1 MGGPSKERVWG
12 ETIRHAEQRARET
25 RHVADVAACE
35 AWNYRMEGYG
45 GPAQPPRQIGDAL
58 NAGFRYLEIKCAGCT
73 MHSTVDLTTLR
84 RPRHRQHPL
93 QMPLILRSSAT
104 SAGSRFGSTGILA
117 SGLVVAAGA
126 VLFGA

>member
-45 GPAQPPRQIGDAL
+45 GPAQPSPPDQRRAECRLSISRDQMRRLHDA
-58 NAGFRYLEIKCAGCT
+58 
-73 MHSTVDLTTLR
+73 
-84 RPRHRQHPL
+84 
-93 QMPLILRSSAT
+93 
-104 SAGSRFGSTGILA
+104 
-117 SGLVVAAGA
+117 
-126 VLFGA
+126 

>member
-1 MGGPSKERVWG
+1 MRVAPQSSHCSTCPPSTAV
-12 ETIRHAEQRARET
+12 RHA
-25 RHVADVAACE
+25 V
-35 AWNYRMEGYG
+35 
-45 GPAQPPRQIGDAL
+45 